1 MPPPDASARARL
13 QGKRV
18 ALVVVIAVT
27 VALIGASAWQIIPA
41 VFGANITPLPPS
53 PPGSPART
61 CAEGV
66 RRMAQALE
74 RAQGAAGSASF
85 GERLS
90 PEWDDAGDVRKA
102 CDASPEGEDAWAAL
116 ARMRCAAEQLAPRGG
131 ELATLHRDVIAHL
144 PADLR

>member
-1 MPPPDASARARL
+1 MPPDDATTRASL
-13 QGKRV
+13 QGKRI
-18 ALVVVIAVT
+18 ALVVVIALS

-41 VFGANITPLPPS
+41 VFGANVAPLPAS
-53 PPGSPART
+53 PPGSAART

-90 PEWDDAGDVRKA
+90 PEWDAAADVQKA
-102 CDASPEGEDAWAAL
+102 CEASPEGEDAWAAL

-131 ELATLHRDVIAHL
+131 ELATLHRDVMAHL